1 MTHTDTTTDL
11 AARAEARRVY
21 GPTID
26 ALLDQRIRLNRVC
39 EEQQQGLAFAWGRV
53 DELHQAVT
61 NAEVE
66 RDRYREQADRANA
79 ERLRLAEELA
89 EAQDASR
96 RLEPELRARLARD
109 LRGELMTSLIAAL
122 IVNATPAG
130 PSAFELAA
138 HLLGELAD
146 MTDGREPT
154 LGQPVDERRIDEARL
169 RWVASLA
176 GAAVL
181 APAPALP
188 VPVDEQPRPRW
199 WHRIF
204 PT

>member
-1 MTHTDTTTDL
+1 MPG
-11 AARAEARRVY
+11 AA
-21 GPTID
+21 G
-26 ALLDQRIRLNRVC
+26 
-39 EEQQQGLAFAWGRV
+39 GLAFAWGRV

-61 NAEVE
+61 NAECE

-89 EAQDASR
+89 EAQAASR
-96 RLEPELRARLARD
+96 RLEPELRGRLARD

-154 LGQPVDERRIDEARL
+154 LGQPVDARRIDEARL

-176 GAAVL
+176 AAAVP

-188 VPVDEQPRPRW
+188 VLVDEQPGPGGGTGSSRPDRSAFTRRGHPSAGW
-199 WHRIF
+199 SRRSRFRTPIEQS
-204 PT
+204 